1 MQCSQFRRVGEALA
15 DGGVELGD
23 ACGDGIVHLSEP
35 ELELAATVV
44 EP

>member
-15 DGGVELGD
+15 NGGVELGD
-23 ACGDGIVHLSEP
+23 ARGDGVVHLSEP
-35 ELELAATVV
+35 ELELVGAVV